1 MNKEQLYELLRL
13 DPYQVPGEVEYWA
26 LYAKSFYEDLFGKI
40 DDPKKLKSL
49 YQYVLKNKKL
59 RNRDRDALTFF
70 YYLRLDE
77 LEDPNFWNK
86 VGKKNIKE
94 NMKAKLVKESLNEPV
109 NEGLMTIA
117 GGIILGV
124 LGLKL
129 LGVIAKKILGQVGM
143 HVTLPPEKLKEVL
156 GEIQKKV
163 ILEVGSGSAAI
174 AITRLSKEIETKIDS
189 GEITK
194 LGQVKNQF
202 ENLVEDY
209 QKEAE
214 KEEVNWDPKKS
225 RFQNRLQDLVKE
237 EITPA
242 DQGFMA
248 ARKDNARGSRIVD
261 YAIDLQNAITDLIE
275 MGQLSED
282 ELPEKDLQILME
294 ANKIARKLEIK
305 FGDEEHGITSV
316 M

>member
-77 LEDPNFWNK
+77 LEDPNFWDK
-86 VGKKNIKE
+86 VGKKNIEE
-94 NMKAKLVKESLNEPV
+94 NMKAK
-109 NEGLMTIA
+109 
-117 GGIILGV
+117 
-124 LGLKL
+124 
-129 LGVIAKKILGQVGM
+129 
-143 HVTLPPEKLKEVL
+143 
-156 GEIQKKV
+156 
-163 ILEVGSGSAAI
+163 
-174 AITRLSKEIETKIDS
+174 
-189 GEITK
+189 
-194 LGQVKNQF
+194 
-202 ENLVEDY
+202 
-209 QKEAE
+209 
-214 KEEVNWDPKKS
+214 
-225 RFQNRLQDLVKE
+225 LVKE

-242 DQGFMA
+242 DQGFIA

-261 YAIDLQNAITDLIE
+261 YANDLQNAITDLIE